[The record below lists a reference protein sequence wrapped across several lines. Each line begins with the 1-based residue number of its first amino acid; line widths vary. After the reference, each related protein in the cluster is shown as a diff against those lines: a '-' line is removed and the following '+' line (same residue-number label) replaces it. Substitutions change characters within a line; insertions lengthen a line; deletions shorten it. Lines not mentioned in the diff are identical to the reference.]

1 MTNCKNCGAVLTGG
15 KCEYCGTKYETITE
29 TLYSDCGIEIEIEID
44 NILNPNLPLTKNE
57 RRKMLKMRGVPND
70 V

>member
-1 MTNCKNCGAVLTGG
+1 MTNCKNCGAILIGG
-15 KCEYCGTKYETITE
+15 KCEYCGTEYETITE
-29 TLYSDCGIEIEIEID
+29 TIYTDSGIELEIN
-44 NILNPNLPLTKNE
+44 NILNPNLPLTLNE